1 MIEANAPR
9 RLCSSVFKGVTM
21 RYGISAK
28 WLGLLVVLGLGALPG
43 QPSVA
48 QEPLNIDAY
57 QLTFDESFDSLDVSA
72 WGEKSSRWIAHTP
85 WNGDFGDARFTDPA
99 PGFPFTTDQGILKIE
114 ARKEADGTWRSGLLS
129 SVNPKGEGFSQQF
142 GYFEARMRLP
152 PGKGV
157 WPAFWLIG
165 LDRSKYTAEIDV
177 LEYYGRAPYE
187 FSMGFHIWRQSQ
199 GGQNSTGGYWKT
211 VEDGI
216 LNSEYHTYGVDIQAD
231 KTTFYLDRQ
240 YLWSFDTPE
249 EFHMPFYPLVNLAL
263 GSGWPIDETP
273 NPSILLV
280 DYIHVYKRKPAEAA
294 N

>member
-1 MIEANAPR
+1 
-9 RLCSSVFKGVTM
+9 M
-21 RYGISAK
+21 RYGISSRT
-28 WLGLLVVLGLGALPG
+28 LGLLVVLGLAALPG

-48 QEPLNIDAY
+48 QEPINMNAY
-57 QLTFDESFDSLDVSA
+57 QLTFEENFDSLDVSA
-72 WGEKSSRWIAHTP
+72 WGERSSRWIAHTP

-114 ARKEADGTWRSGLLS
+114 ARKGEDGTWRSGLLS
-129 SVNPKGEGFSQQF
+129 AVNPKGEGFAQQF
-142 GYFEARMRLP
+142 GYFEARMKLP

-187 FSMGFHIWRQSQ
+187 FSMGFHIWRQAH
-199 GGQNSTGGYWKT
+199 GGENSNGGYWKT
-211 VEDGI
+211 VQDGI

-231 KTTFYLDRQ
+231 KTAFYLDRQ
-240 YLWSFDTPE
+240 YLWSFDTPK

-280 DYIHVYKRKPAEAA
+280 DYIHVYKRKPADAA

>member
-1 MIEANAPR
+1 
-9 RLCSSVFKGVTM
+9 M
-21 RYGISAK
+21 RYGISSK
-28 WLGLLVVLGLGALPG
+28 GLGLLVVLALGALPG

-48 QEPLNIDAY
+48 QEPLNINAY
-57 QLTFDESFDSLDVSA
+57 QLTFEENFDSLDVST
-72 WGEKSSRWIAHTP
+72 WGENGSRWIAHTP

-114 ARKEADGTWRSGLLS
+114 ARKGADGTWRSGLLS

-142 GYFEARMRLP
+142 GYFEARMKLP

-165 LDRSKYTAEIDV
+165 LDRTKYTAEIDV

-199 GGQNSTGGYWKT
+199 GGENTTGGNWKN
-211 VEDGI
+211 VPEGS
-216 LNSEYHTYGVDIQAD
+216 LNSEYHTYGVDIQPD
-231 KTTFYLDRQ
+231 KTSFYLDRQ
-240 YLWSFDTPE
+240 FIWSFDTPK
-249 EFHMPFYPLVNLAL
+249 EFQMPFYPLVNLAL

-280 DYIHVYKRKPAEAA
+280 DYIHVYQRKPATAD